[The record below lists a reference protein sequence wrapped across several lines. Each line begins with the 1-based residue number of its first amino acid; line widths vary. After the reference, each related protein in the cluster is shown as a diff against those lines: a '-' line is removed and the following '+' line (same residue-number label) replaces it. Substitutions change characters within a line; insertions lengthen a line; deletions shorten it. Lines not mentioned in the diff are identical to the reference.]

1 MERKSTNENLEHFLR
16 QNAEEFRIHPSQ
28 KVWDNISEN
37 LAKRKRKFYFGL
49 AVLLISSSI
58 LGYTLLDFSFSKI
71 AGNTTPVSS
80 LALKNN
86 TNLSTKTAEPVKKRA
101 TVMTV
106 NQPAQK
112 LANQTLVTDINPNEI
127 GTASNSFANYLSTQR
142 QNFIADLITSPS
154 QITSPPQNFFSAL
167 SPNKYSIDLNN
178 PGVVAIEKKS
188 TEILPFEE
196 DNDNVAPA
204 IKQNNKARKF
214 SFMFFFTPTVSY
226 RKLSEN
232 KSYLRSISPIGVP
245 YNVAALYDI
254 NNAVTHKPNIGL
266 EFGMTSKYS
275 ITKNIK
281 LRAGLQFNL
290 NRYDIKAFKYTPER
304 ATIALNNGSSGVQSI
319 STPSTYRNF
328 NGGQIDWL
336 QNSYFQVSTPVGA
349 EVKLHGN
356 DKIYI
361 GAATTIQ
368 PTYVLGDRAYL
379 ITADYKNYAQ
389 VPWLM
394 RHWNVNTNLE
404 TFVAYSTGKLK
415 WQVGPQVRYQ
425 LLSSFVNKY
434 PVKENLFDFGLKV
447 GISVNQKQ

>member
-1 MERKSTNENLEHFLR
+1 MERKSTNENFEHFLR
-16 QNAEEFRIHPSQ
+16 QNAEEFRIHPSL
-28 KVWDNISEN
+28 KVWDGISEN
-37 LAKRKRKFYFGL
+37 LKKQKRKFYFGL
-49 AVLLISSSI
+49 SVLLISSSI

-71 AGNTTPVSS
+71 AKNTLPIPAYDLNTTS
-80 LALKNN
+80 K
-86 TNLSTKTAEPVKKRA
+86 LSPKTAEPTITNRA
-101 TVMTV
+101 VIDKT
-106 NQPAQK
+106 NQLTQELPNSK
-112 LANQTLVTDINPNEI
+112 SGTTINPEI
-127 GTASNSFANYLSTQR
+127 GSVSNSFVSSLSRQKENFTAVRIANTSQTFLSS
-142 QNFIADLITSPS
+142 F
-154 QITSPPQNFFSAL
+154 
-167 SPNKYSIDLNN
+167 SPNKYLIDLNN
-178 PGVVAIEKKS
+178 SGVVDVEES
-188 TEILPFEE
+188 SGGILPFAE
-196 DNDNVAPA
+196 DAHHAVPA
-204 IKQNNKARKF
+204 VIKHNNKARKL

-232 KSYLRSISPIGVP
+232 KSYLRSASPIGVP

-254 NNAVTHKPNIGL
+254 NSAVTHKPNIGL
-266 EFGMTSKYS
+266 EIGMTSKYS
-275 ITKNIK
+275 IARNIK

-304 ATIALNNGSSGVQSI
+304 ATIALNNGSSGVQSV

-328 NGGQIDWL
+328 NGGEIDWL

-349 EVKLHGN
+349 EFKLHGN
-356 DKIYI
+356 DKIHI

-394 RHWNVNTNLE
+394 RHWNVNTSLE
-404 TFVAYSTGKLK
+404 TFVGYSTGKLK

-425 LLSSFVNKY
+425 LLSSFANKY

-447 GISVNQKQ
+447 GISVNQNQ

>member
-1 MERKSTNENLEHFLR
+1 MEKKSTNETFEHFLR
-16 QNAEEFRIHPSQ
+16 QNAEEFRIHPSL
-28 KVWDNISEN
+28 KVWDGISEN
-37 LAKRKRKFYFGL
+37 LKKRKRRFFFGL
-49 AVLLISSSI
+49 SVLLISSSI
-58 LGYTLLDFSFSKI
+58 LGYTILDLSFSKI
-71 AGNTTPVSS
+71 AKNTEPISAPDFKT
-80 LALKNN
+80 
-86 TNLSTKTAEPVKKRA
+86 TINLSPKTTKPPKNGKGGKVTN
-101 TVMTV
+101 
-106 NQPAQK
+106 NQRIQK
-112 LANQTLVTDINPNEI
+112 FTNSKLGTTINIFETESP
-127 GTASNSFANYLSTQR
+127 SNDFSSHLLTQR
-142 QNFIADLITSPS
+142 EILTADLIPNSS
-154 QITSPPQNFFSAL
+154 QTFLSSL
-167 SPNKYSIDLNN
+167 SPNKYLSDLNN
-178 PGVVAIEKKS
+178 SGLEKNTS
-188 TEILPFEE
+188 NILPFEE
-196 DNDNVAPA
+196 ADHQAVPA
-204 IKQNNKARKF
+204 SIKNNNKARKF

-232 KSYLRSISPIGVP
+232 KSYLRSASTIGVP

-254 NNAVTHKPNIGL
+254 NSAVTHKPNIGL
-266 EFGMTSKYS
+266 EIGMTSKYS

-304 ATIALNNGSSGVQSI
+304 ATIALNNGSSGVQSV
-319 STPSTYRNF
+319 STPSTHRNF
-328 NGGQIDWL
+328 NGGQIAWL
-336 QNSYFQVSTPVGA
+336 QNSYFQISTPVGA
-349 EVKLHGN
+349 EFKLHGN
-356 DKIYI
+356 DKMHI

-394 RHWNVNTNLE
+394 RHWNVNTSLE

-447 GISVNQKQ
+447 GISVNQNQ